1 MEITELGLGLLDRGL
16 RHAEDWRA
24 IPPSASFPR
33 VRVPVT
39 DDEIED
45 DDGPE
50 TWPGLFA

>member
-1 MEITELGLGLLDRGL
+1 MDPSGIMGKTTDVPL
-16 RHAEDWRA
+16 RPSDGA
-24 IPPSASFPR
+24 PPL
-33 VRVPVT
+33 VT

>member
-1 MEITELGLGLLDRGL
+1 MDPSGTTVQDAESPLSPSDAALL
-16 RHAEDWRA
+16 H
-24 IPPSASFPR
+24 
-33 VRVPVT
+33 T